1 VNRVALLPEVEV
13 KAEPVVRK
21 RRRQRGLAW
30 SRILAVMVKEFIQM
44 RRDHLTFAM
53 IIGVPIIQL
62 VLFGYA
68 INTDPKQLPTAIVNA
83 DQGPVTRSIV
93 TALANSG
100 YFEVSSEPVS
110 AAEAH
115 EMLARGDIAYALTI
129 PSGFERDLV
138 RGERPQIVIEADA
151 TDPAAASGGIAALPT
166 LISNVAT
173 AFASG
178 PLSGFAVPP
187 QPVDVV
193 IHRLYNP
200 EGITR
205 YNIVPGLLG
214 TILTMTT
221 ILMTGLA
228 LTREVERG
236 TIENL
241 MATPAKPL
249 EIMVGKIVPYI
260 FFASLQVG
268 VILTAAA
275 ILFQVPMIG
284 PMTVLLSLTLL
295 FVAVMVTLGYTISTV
310 ARTQMQAMQMTFFFF
325 LPSIL
330 LSGFMFPFRGMPG
343 WAQVIGEAIPLTHY
357 LRIVRAVMLKGAGFA
372 EVAPNVWPLLIFW
385 LVVGTVALARYRRT
399 LD

>member
-1 VNRVALLPEVEV
+1 MNRVADPAEIEVA
-13 KAEPVVRK
+13 AEPVVRK
-21 RRRQRGLAW
+21 RHRGGTW
-30 SRILAVMVKEFIQM
+30 SRIIAVMVKEFIQM

-68 INTDPKQLPTAIVNA
+68 INTDPKQLPTTIVSA

-100 YFEVSSEPVS
+100 YFEVSSQTVS
-110 AAEAH
+110 QAEAH

-129 PSGFERDLV
+129 PANFERDLA
-138 RGERPQIVIEADA
+138 RGLRPQIVVEADA

-166 LISNVAT
+166 LISNVAAEYAT
-173 AFASG
+173 G
-178 PLSGFAVPP
+178 PLAGLAVPP
-187 QPVDVV
+187 SPVDVV

-241 MATPAKPL
+241 MATPAKPF

-260 FFASLQVG
+260 GFASIQVG
-268 VILTAAA
+268 VILIAAA
-275 ILFQVPMIG
+275 ILFHVPMIG

-343 WAQVIGEAIPLTHY
+343 WAQAIGEVIPLTHY

-372 EVAPNVWPLLIFW
+372 EVAPNVWPLLVFW
-385 LVVGTVALARYRRT
+385 LVVGSVALIRYRRT